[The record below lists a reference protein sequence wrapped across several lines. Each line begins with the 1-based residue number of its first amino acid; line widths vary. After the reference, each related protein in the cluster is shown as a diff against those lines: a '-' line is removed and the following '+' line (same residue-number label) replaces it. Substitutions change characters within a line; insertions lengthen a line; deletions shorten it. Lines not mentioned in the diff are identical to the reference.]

1 MVESLQGRRFRRFL
15 RTGCV
20 RSVALASVTLWSWPK
35 KKVHRR
41 VLLPQFR
48 RPNRQQQWL
57 LSPHRQHNQNRQL
70 LPSPSP
76 IAPGPSA
83 R

>member
-20 RSVALASVTLWSWPK
+20 RSVAPASVTLWSWPK
-35 KKVHRR
+35 KRVRQR
-41 VLLPQFR
+41 VLRPQLR
-48 RPNRQQQWL
+48 CPNRQQQWL
-57 LSPHRQHNQNRQL
+57 LSLHRLHHQTRRQQ
-70 LPSPSP
+70 PSPSP
-76 IAPGPSA
+76 IAPGLLA

>member
-1 MVESLQGRRFRRFL
+1 MVESLRGRRFRRFL
-15 RTGCV
+15 RTGYV
-20 RSVALASVTLWSWPK
+20 RSAAPASVTLWSWPEK
-35 KKVHRR
+35 RVRRR

-48 RPNRQQQWL
+48 RHNRQQQWL
-57 LSPHRQHNQNRQL
+57 LSRHRQHHQTRQQ